1 MSRTI
6 GLEPHLMFT
15 GGRTAAH
22 VRGTGS
28 PCGVDDDLVAN
39 QPCLAVL
46 DGRRAADEPVPIVA
60 GLQEDH
66 FEAVPS
72 GDVAPRGAE
81 REWTEGGH
89 SLSQSTRL
97 PPGPATGFG
106 SRHARLRRRA
116 GPRVVAGLRRP
127 DRGCPQPRGE
137 RDRSVNPRALLAREF
152 VGAGVGHEYETSETD
167 GSTDRRAR
175 GGDASCNALLLV

>member
-1 MSRTI
+1 LPRHRVASLLFVGVQMSRTI

-39 QPCLAVL
+39 QPCLAVF

-81 REWTEGGH
+81 REWTEGGTH
-89 SLSQSTRL
+89 CPSR
-97 PPGPATGFG
+97 PG
-106 SRHARLRRRA
+106 SRQDRPPDSGLGTPACGVALAHASSQ
-116 GPRVVAGLRRP
+116 G
-127 DRGCPQPRGE
+127 
-137 RDRSVNPRALLAREF
+137 
-152 VGAGVGHEYETSETD
+152 
-167 GSTDRRAR
+167 
-175 GGDASCNALLLV
+175 